1 MSLSKRISTYGI
13 LVAVGSAIYVF
24 ESFVP
29 FPLPLPGARW
39 GFSNM
44 IIVYALP
51 FSDIGWMVALV
62 AGKGLIGALLSGRIF
77 TPTFFMGISGS
88 TAAALVM
95 FVSYRIFKKV
105 GMIFHSVLG
114 ALMNNAV
121 QVLVGAQI
129 VSSWMIFGY
138 LPYMEILAV
147 VSGSVNGVIAGVMLK
162 RMKVL

>member
-1 MSLSKRISTYGI
+1 MSLSRKISTYGV

-24 ESFVP
+24 ESLVP

-51 FSDIGWMVALV
+51 FSDMGWIMALV
-62 AGKGLIGALLSGRIF
+62 VGKALIGALLSGKIF
-77 TPTFFMGISGS
+77 TPAFFMGISGS
-88 TAAALVM
+88 TVAALIM
-95 FVSYRIFKKV
+95 FISYRTFKKV
-105 GMIFHSVLG
+105 GMIFHSVMG
-114 ALMNNAV
+114 ALMNNVV
-121 QVLVGAQI
+121 QVLIGAQI

-147 VSGSVNGVIAGVMLK
+147 ISGSVNGVMAGVMLK